1 MQRGQKCCKRLHTAM
16 VIYIICLSL
25 IGESSFGHLD
35 LVGSIH
41 FNACIFL
48 FLSRGILW
56 FIDGEEFYCIV

>member
-1 MQRGQKCCKRLHTAM
+1 M